1 MSFTSLKNI
10 IYILWKRGLACGLIG
25 VFGFSLF
32 SFADEKAEY
41 KDIYL
46 TENRVCKACRWEIA
60 DDYHTRLIN
69 RNGDRIVVKN
79 MEVLGM
85 DRHPVWRKAIY
96 KSLHGIGLPGPVIVP
111 SAFENGRDFA
121 CKYCDY

>member
-1 MSFTSLKNI
+1 MKNDRLIPKASKTLLRIGSLS
-10 IYILWKRGLACGLIG
+10 LLLLAG
-25 VFGFSLF
+25 VATAEPS
-32 SFADEKAEY
+32 EKQEY

-60 DDYHTRLIN
+60 DDYHTRLVN
-69 RNGDRIVVKN
+69 RQGDRIVVKN

-111 SAFENGRDFA
+111 SAFENGRDFV